1 MSSSIRIFRQ
11 STVAIVIP
19 TYNRSKLLI
28 SLLKQ
33 INMLISS
40 SHIFKE
46 FFSVTVLDNASEDH
60 GYEIVGKLCRELNFS
75 YYRAANNVGSS
86 GNFSRAYACSSSA
99 KYLWILSDD
108 EILKEFSL
116 LIIYKLLCKVGKQP
130 SIVCF
135 NSYQN
140 GFPFV
145 GTCKDWIF
153 TAIHERISV
162 ISAVT
167 LISSVIF
174 ERRLFC
180 LDTFWHYEGHWF
192 PHSYAVFGTAISLDV
207 NIVVLHSFC
216 YIVESGNTA
225 EERFANKDQPSISL
239 LNLEFQTA
247 CLDFIN
253 FCLVLAGLS
262 QYSAQKY
269 VDSVSLQFSV
279 PSDII
284 WKGMKPIDN
293 LLLKSA

>member
-1 MSSSIRIFRQ
+1 
-11 STVAIVIP
+11 
-19 TYNRSKLLI
+19 LD
-28 SLLKQ
+28 
-33 INMLISS
+33 
-40 SHIFKE
+40 
-46 FFSVTVLDNASEDH
+46 FF
-60 GYEIVGKLCRELNFS
+60 
-75 YYRAANNVGSS
+75 YYRAANNVGAS
-86 GNFSRAYACSSSA
+86 GNFSRAYACSSTS
-99 KYLWILSDD
+99 KFLWILSDD
-108 EILKEFSL
+108 EILNEFSL

-145 GTCKDWIF
+145 GTCKDWIC
-153 TAIHERISV
+153 TAIHDRISA

-207 NIVVLHSFC
+207 NIVVLQSSC

-225 EERFANKDQPSISL
+225 EERFANKDQPSILL

-247 CLDFIN
+247 CLHFIN
-253 FCLVLAGLS
+253 YCLVLAGLS
-262 QYSAQKY
+262 QYSSQKY
-269 VDSVSLQFSV
+269 VDLVSFQFSV

-284 WKGMKPIDN
+284 CKGMKPIDN